1 MKNNETLDFGFRLKE
16 LREKHDIKQGKFAEI
31 IGVSR
36 QAINAYESNKYL
48 PDTVTILKMADYFKC
63 STDYLYGRTEHE
75 NYETKIEF
83 DESLSL
89 LSKSLCAIPKELRTK
104 WLDIFVGTAQL
115 LEKDVNSDTEF
126 HFSCVLF
133 FNSLISLINCCFS
146 AKEKQ
151 HTKSYTAKIAQKHRY
166 QRFQLMSVLR
176 TELNG
181 IDVKS
186 NNFVEPMIGEST
198 KGDE

>member
-16 LREKHDIKQGKFAEI
+16 LREKHDIKQGRFAEI

-75 NYETKIEF
+75 NYETQIEF
-83 DESLSL
+83 DESLSV
-89 LSKSLCAIPKELRTK
+89 LSKSLCAIKKEYRNI
-104 WLDIFVGTAQL
+104 WLDIFVGTAQWIENDL
-115 LEKDVNSDTEF
+115 NNTTLF
-126 HFSCVLF
+126 HHSCAVF
-133 FNSLISLINCCFS
+133 FNAFISLVNCCFS

-151 HTKSYTAKIAQKHRY
+151 HKKLYTAKIARKYRHQC
-166 QRFQLMSVLR
+166 FQLMSILR
-176 TELNG
+176 TELNN
-181 IDVKS
+181 IDVIS
-186 NNFVEPMIGEST
+186 NESVEPMIGEST